1 MINNINILE
10 VCKTK
15 MEISY
20 NNIKK
25 KINNVRSGKV
35 NLDIL
40 SDIKVLHYNKSVSI
54 EKVSFAT
61 IKDPLTILI
70 KPWEKT
76 MVSEIKNSIIN
87 SNLGLS
93 ATSHED
99 SIFINFLPLTQETR
113 INLIKQT
120 KSEGENGK
128 IIIRNLRKLSKEDI
142 KKNKEISKDEIK
154 GLESDLQKLT
164 DNYIKM
170 INIKKGTIFLV
181 IASEYYN
188 KSDYIYE

>member
-54 EKVSFAT
+54 EKISFAT
-61 IKDPLTILI
+61 VKDPLTILI

-93 ATSHED
+93 ATTHED

-154 GLESDLQKLT
+154 SLESDLQKLT

-170 INIKKGTIFLV
+170 INSLVLKKSNEIYIK
-181 IASEYYN
+181 
-188 KSDYIYE
+188 

>member
-1 MINNINILE
+1 MVNNINILE

-25 KINNVRSGKV
+25 KITNIRSGKV

-40 SDIKVLHYNKSVSI
+40 SDIKVLYYNKLVSI
-54 EKVSFAT
+54 EKVSFIT

-76 MVSEIKNSIIN
+76 MIAEIKNSIVN

-93 ATSHED
+93 ATLHQD
-99 SIFINFLPLTQETR
+99 SIFINFLPLTEETR

-128 IIIRNLRKLSKEDI
+128 IIIRNLRKLSKEDV

-154 GLESDLQKLT
+154 SLENDLQKLT
-164 DNYIKM
+164 DHYIKM
-170 INIKKGTIFLV
+170 INSLILKKSNEIHIK
-181 IASEYYN
+181 
-188 KSDYIYE
+188 